1 MQIKTLGGFS
11 IISERERIN
20 LSKIRSR
27 KARDL
32 LKYLV
37 AFRHKPIH
45 IEILCDLF
53 WRDMD
58 QKYAR
63 INLQSTIYML
73 RSIVGKDKIVFHDN
87 TYCFDPKNEIVVDA
101 DEFEKF
107 IQMALNSKDLS
118 ERKTMLEKALDLYKG
133 DFMAENLY
141 EDWTLQF
148 REHYRDL
155 FVKGLLELGKIYLE
169 EGHPHNVIEL
179 SKSALIQDPLNEEAV
194 LLLMKAYIKNNN
206 LSDAVKVYKE
216 FSAILEKE
224 LQIKPSKEL
233 TQLYG
238 QIVSGNLDNKW
249 LIVVE
254 GTDSLINKND
264 LLNDLKKAVRD
275 TDEIVFLCENKVGI
289 FLKGIPKAAA
299 KNIYGR
305 ITNILDKCSVQTRI
319 SFREAR

>member
-1 MQIKTLGGFS
+1 
-11 IISERERIN
+11 
-20 LSKIRSR
+20 
-27 KARDL
+27 
-32 LKYLV
+32 
-37 AFRHKPIH
+37 
-45 IEILCDLF
+45 
-53 WRDMD
+53 MD

-73 RSIVGKDKIVFHDN
+73 RSIVGKNKIVFHDN

-118 ERKTMLEKALDLYKG
+118 ERKTLLEKALDLYKG

-194 LLLMKAYIKNNN
+194 LLLIKAYIKNNN

-299 KNIYGR
+299 K
-305 ITNILDKCSVQTRI
+305 I
-319 SFREAR
+319 STEELQIFSINALFRQEYHFEKLGERSNFTEFLMFIK